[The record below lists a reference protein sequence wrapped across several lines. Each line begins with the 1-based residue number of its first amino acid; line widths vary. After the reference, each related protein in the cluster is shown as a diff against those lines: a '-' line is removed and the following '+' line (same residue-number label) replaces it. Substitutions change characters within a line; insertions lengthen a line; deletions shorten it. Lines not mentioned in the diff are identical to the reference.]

1 LQLDIQ
7 WSNGH
12 TGDPMSEDTAAPSP
26 GASLYKYVD
35 IAGLKRILAGSIRFT
50 QPSAFNDPFE
60 LLPEV
65 VVPNDATERQLSF
78 SFDVLAQR
86 RHPPPGALDAVPD
99 GCQASDAMSRDIVQ
113 QFNGLIGILCLSRVN
128 DSLLMWS
135 HYADQYAGAV
145 VEFDGAHEF
154 FAGQV
159 DVEYRPLRPMRDVSA
174 YVSPPEPIPVAE
186 LCAKSEQWKYEQE
199 VRVIRSLADCED
211 RGPGPRG
218 FTVYTQQLPQ
228 ACIKSVTL
236 GERTPVPE
244 QRAIYDA
251 VKETRITLALAAID
265 HRGYAFR
272 RELIKLAAPASEV
285 GPRLSPRT
293 AHIFGHLTTP
303 LGQVARHLIANHPM
317 SNTVNKPV

>member
-1 LQLDIQ
+1 
-7 WSNGH
+7 
-12 TGDPMSEDTAAPSP
+12 M
-26 GASLYKYVD
+26 D

-65 VVPNDATERQLSF
+65 VVPNDATERSLCF
-78 SFDVLAQR
+78 SFDVCAQR
-86 RHPPPGALDAVPD
+86 RQPSPGALDQVPD
-99 GCQASDAMSRDIVQ
+99 GYHTSDAMSRDIVQ
-113 QFNGLIGILCLSRVN
+113 QLNGLIGILCLSRVN

-135 HYADQYAGAV
+135 HHADQYAGAV
-145 VEFDGAHEF
+145 VEFDCTHEF
-154 FAGQV
+154 FDGQL
-159 DVEYRPLRPMRDVSA
+159 DIEYRPLRPMRDVSA

-218 FTVYTQQLPQ
+218 FTVYTQQLPA

-236 GERTPVPE
+236 GERTPVSE

-251 VKETRITLALAAID
+251 VKETGISLALAAID

-272 RELIKLAAPASEV
+272 RELIKLAAPASKA
-285 GPRLSPRT
+285 GPWLSPRT
-293 AHIFGHLTTP
+293 AHIFSHLTTP
-303 LGQVARHLIANHPM
+303 LGDVARYLIEKHPM
-317 SNTVNKPV
+317 SKTVNKPV

>member
-1 LQLDIQ
+1 MH
-7 WSNGH
+7 SN
-12 TGDPMSEDTAAPSP
+12 PAPST
-26 GASLYKYVD
+26 ASTPLYKYVD
-35 IAGLKRILAGSIRFT
+35 IHGLKRILAGSIRFT

-65 VVPNDATERQLSF
+65 VVPGDTTERQLVVP
-78 SFDVLAQR
+78 FDVWAQR
-86 RHPPPGALDAVPD
+86 RQPPPGALNEVPD

-113 QFNGLIGILCLSRVN
+113 QLNALIGILCLSRIN

-159 DVEYRPLRPMRDVSA
+159 DVEYCPLRPMHDVSV
-174 YVSPPEPIPVAE
+174 YVQPTEPIPIAE
-186 LCAKSEQWKYEQE
+186 LCVKSEQWKYEHE
-199 VRVIRSLADCED
+199 VRVIRRLADCED

-218 FTVYTQQLPQ
+218 FTVYTQQLPL

-251 VKETRITLALAAID
+251 VKETCISLALAAID

-272 RELIKLAAPASEV
+272 RELIKLAAPASKL
-285 GPRLSPRT
+285 GPCISPRT
-293 AHIFGHLTTP
+293 AHIFSHLATP
-303 LGQVARHLIANHPM
+303 LGDAARFLIEKHPM
-317 SNTVNKPV
+317 SKIVNRTV